1 MHNALNEIPI
11 LLYCLRTGLIIGIC
25 YDLLGFF
32 RLSGRKLLNALIDI
46 CFGLFATAAAG
57 LTLLYCDSGIIR
69 LYEFFG
75 MFAGAFL
82 FHEYPGKLLRTIIAS
97 IRIRAAGIL
106 HAKKKGG
113 KD

>member
-11 LLYCLRTGLIIGIC
+11 LLYCLRTGLIIGTC

-69 LYEFFG
+69 LYELFG
-75 MFAGAFL
+75 MLAGAFL
-82 FHEYPGKLLRTIIAS
+82 FHEYPGKLLRTVIAG
-97 IRIRAAGIL
+97 IRIRTARKL
-106 HAKKKGG
+106 HAGKKGG
-113 KD
+113 KE

>member
-32 RLSGRKLLNALIDI
+32 RLSGRKLLNAIIDV
-46 CFGLFATAAAG
+46 CFGIFAAAAAG

-82 FHEYPGKLLRTIIAS
+82 FHEYPGKLLQTVIAG
-97 IRIRAAGIL
+97 IRIRTAGKL
-106 HAKKKGG
+106 HGRKK
-113 KD
+113 